1 MRNIYLFMFVGVLAI
16 VMIII
21 SLMNFDPKV
30 ESWSSFIA
38 GAAIALLIVKS
49 PSIWAYFKQRRAK

>member
-1 MRNIYLFMFVGVLAI
+1 MFIGILAI

-30 ESWSSFIA
+30 ETWSSMLA
-38 GAAIALLIVKS
+38 GAAVAFLIVKL
-49 PSIWAYFKQRRAK
+49 PSLIAYFKSKRQKNTK